1 MSNHSSIFTPCYE
14 TESGKVSIEDLLAS
28 FADTDLQVE
37 GISRISDLHLK
48 IGEVIRFRL
57 DGELE
62 PVEGGEPLTE
72 DVFRQLVRPL
82 LTEPLLEAFDAG
94 TIGDCDHGFFWEKR
108 SINFRLN
115 LFSDRDG
122 SACVLRMLPQQVPDI
137 ESLGFLYPQ
146 AIERITTLRAG
157 LILVTGVTSS
167 GKTTTV
173 ASLLNH
179 INQSR
184 KSRIITLEDPIEF
197 VFKSDQCLISQRE
210 LNTHIK
216 TFADGL
222 RSALRENPDVIYVGE
237 IRDRETAALA
247 LTAAETGHL
256 VISTLHTKDVK
267 GSFSRLV
274 DMFPSDRADE
284 ICAQLSFSMAAII
297 SQKLAH
303 RKGQPGRLP
312 VFEVLLNDSAV
323 ANLIRTGKWQQIYG
337 KLETS
342 GKQGMNTLEQH
353 LLNLIKDGDID
364 KAEAQALAN
373 DGGFGS
379 RIT

>member
-1 MSNHSSIFTPCYE
+1 MANSPSISTPCYG
-14 TESGKVSIEDLLAS
+14 TKAGKLSIEDLLGS
-28 FADTDLQVE
+28 FADPDLQVD

-57 DGELE
+57 DGDLE

-72 DVFRQLVRPL
+72 PVFRQLIGPL
-82 LTEPLLEAFDAG
+82 LTEPLRESFEAG
-94 TIGDCDHGFFWEKR
+94 KLGDCDHGYFWPER

-122 SACVLRMLPQQVPDI
+122 SACVLRMLPQQVPEID
-137 ESLGFLYPQ
+137 SLGFLNPQ
-146 AIERITTLRAG
+146 VVERLTSLRSG

-173 ASLLNH
+173 ASFLNR
-179 INQSR
+179 INETR
-184 KSRIITLEDPIEF
+184 KARVITLEDPIEF
-197 VFKSDQCLISQRE
+197 VFKRDQCLISQRE

-216 TFADGL
+216 TFAQGL

-237 IRDRETAALA
+237 IRDQETAALA
-247 LTAAETGHL
+247 LSAAETGHL

-267 GSFSRLV
+267 GTFSRLV
-274 DMFPSDRADE
+274 DMFPSDRTDE
-284 ICAQLSFSMAAII
+284 ICTQLSFSMAAII

-303 RKGQPGRLP
+303 RKGEPGRQP

-323 ANLIRTGKWQQIYG
+323 ANMIRTGKWAQIYG

-353 LLNLIKDGDID
+353 LLSLVESGRID
-364 KAEAQALAN
+364 KVEARGLAN
-373 DGGFGS
+373 DPAFGGGL
-379 RIT
+379 

>member
-1 MSNHSSIFTPCYE
+1 MADHSSISTPCYE
-14 TESGKVSIEDLLAS
+14 TESGLVSIEDLLAS
-28 FADTDLQVE
+28 FADPQMQVD

-62 PVEGGEPLTE
+62 PVEGGKPLTE
-72 DVFRQLVRPL
+72 DVFCQLVLPL
-82 LTEPLLEAFDAG
+82 LTPPLREAFNG
-94 TIGDCDHGFFWEKR
+94 GNLGDCDHGFYWEKR

-122 SACVLRMLPQQVPDI
+122 SACVLRMLPKEVPSIDL
-137 ESLGFLYPQ
+137 LGFMYPQ
-146 AIERITTLRAG
+146 AIERISALRSG

-173 ASLLNH
+173 ASLLNY
-179 INQSR
+179 INQTR

-197 VFKSDQCLISQRE
+197 VFKSKQCLISQRE
-210 LNTHIK
+210 LNTHIV

-237 IRDRETAALA
+237 IRDQETAGLA

-267 GSFSRLV
+267 GTFSRLV

-284 ICAQLSFSMAAII
+284 ICTQLSFSLSAII

-303 RKGQPGRLP
+303 RKDKPGRQP

-323 ANLIRTGKWQQIYG
+323 ANLIRTGKWPQIYG

-353 LLNLIKDGDID
+353 LLSLLSNGEID
-364 KAEAQALAN
+364 RAEAQSQAN
-373 DGGFGS
+373 DGNFSS
-379 RIT
+379 RMG